1 MPKQAHHNPQVKLL
15 KVSIDDVKGFSYKV
29 KNGKGYI
36 ADKKYFR
43 PNRCKGLVTEAEK
56 EKETKFEFDD
66 GVYGNF
72 LRDVELI
79 KSNQQ
84 VSSLAKNP
92 STSLTITLLNDS
104 VTLHDTIKNTKK
116 AAGANNSSNGNYLSD
131 TLSYLFGEGDSK
143 LKAKKIIE
151 SLKKQKKLN
160 GVGSNMNL
168 SNNMYGDLVKNVP
181 KKRGRPPKIPSEA
194 KVSKEE
200 KVPKKRGR
208 PPLKHKGLFNVYD
221 PAHERTLMNAGDLSP
236 NSTNIDSSDV
246 SGLLSTSNE
255 LKADGQ
261 KKFNVGKKKVKK
273 SKPFS
278 AFAESYKPLNG
289 YLTDD
294 TVAHSS
300 SLSGSLPYF
309 SILEPKINSGKGAST
324 SSKEEIVVSSLK
336 EQLQAAILIILRYQS
351 SDNKLE
357 SSFKN
362 DIANLQNSM
371 LIGLIN
377 ESHIQG
383 LTPSLNSDF
392 FLNKDD
398 LQGSGKIQFGDI
410 ETIQTFPKNAVKIK
424 KEVDSS
430 IFEPAKALE
439 TPEVVI
445 SRLFSDYMDE
455 KPDSLAISDQL
466 RALCSE
472 NNDTDF
478 NIRSHSD
485 YIIASALNDI
495 AASVISKKGPYVKY
509 KHLLEFVA
517 ITLNEDKSNS
527 LEVLENL
534 SSEIVPV
541 EFANMSKKQKQ
552 KFLFGIKHLSI
563 SLMKY
568 KGNGNGVFKQQIIT
582 ADDHTTPFSNLY
594 DSSIE
599 SVKDAVNAANVSYS
613 ESVFSK
619 EESQKPSAASLRN
632 ILSEKTLSSPNESAD
647 VLKKL
652 ALKDFNAKTSEEL
665 RMEARLEQLKEEA
678 ANLGV
683 ELTQE
688 KIAMLIQQVAEEQA
702 TQSQVDND
710 DSKLKKGR
718 KIRKNYVLPPEPHK
732 KSLYYEQEHKKYLA
746 AKEYLLNPGKTSL
759 REVCQKHKISVPTLI
774 TYMDAGR
781 VARML
786 VTGKYSGSTVI
797 RDSSFNNRGT
807 SSFPEQIKSLYL
819 QKTYEKILEA
829 KKKTM
834 ETNGSGD
841 DNLVTKLAIAKQQ
854 MAKQQYLMANAASS
868 QSLEFA
874 AYSQSIGFSANPNN
888 KAASVSL
895 SNNSS
900 EGAVDANSDQKMDVL
915 TAKIPSFLKQSQEAL
930 AEKLLKAKTPAEV
943 ASILLELMSNI
954 VTNGEEAR
962 KELIEKIKIDQ
973 ISKECVETMRNSIEG
988 IVDSNFDFDSFME
1001 GVFKKRRGRGAV
1013 KKANSKQS
1021 SLGPQS
1027 ELETVS
1033 RDVSVSGALD
1043 VAENNLNNGS

>member
-15 KVSIDDVKGFSYKV
+15 RVSIDDVKGFSYKV
-29 KNGKGYI
+29 ANGKGYI

-43 PNRCKGLVTEAEK
+43 PNRCKGLFSEAEK
-56 EKETKFEFDD
+56 KKESDTDFDD
-66 GVYGNF
+66 CIFENF
-72 LRDVELI
+72 QRDMELI

-84 VSSLAKNP
+84 IPSLAKNP
-92 STSLTITLLNDS
+92 STSLTLTLINDS
-104 VTLHDTIKNTKK
+104 VELHDKIKNTKK
-116 AAGANNSSNGNYLSD
+116 AAGASNSSSGNYLSD

-151 SLKKQKKLN
+151 SLKKQRKSN
-160 GVGSNMNL
+160 GTGSNMNL
-168 SNNMYGDLVKNVP
+168 SSNMYGDLVKNVP
-181 KKRGRPPKIPSEA
+181 KKRGRPSKIPSEA
-194 KVSKEE
+194 KVSKQE

-221 PAHERTLMNAGDLSP
+221 PSHDSTVMNAVYLA
-236 NSTNIDSSDV
+236 NESSNTGSSNV
-246 SGLLSTSNE
+246 SGLLSTSSD
-255 LKADGQ
+255 LKADSQ
-261 KKFNVGKKKVKK
+261 KKINVGKKKIKK

-289 YLTDD
+289 YLSEDI
-294 TVAHSS
+294 ASQAS
-300 SLSGSLPYF
+300 NFAGSLPYF
-309 SILEPKINSGKGAST
+309 SVYEPKLGSEKGVST
-324 SSKEEIVVSSLK
+324 SSKEEIVVTSLK

-351 SDNKLE
+351 SDVKLE
-357 SSFKN
+357 SNFKN

-371 LIGLIN
+371 LIGLMN
-377 ESHIQG
+377 ESHIQA
-383 LTPSLNSDF
+383 LTPTLNRHF
-392 FLNKDD
+392 FLNKED

-410 ETIQTFPKNAVKIK
+410 ETIQTFPKNTVKIK

-430 IFEPAKALE
+430 IFEPVKALE

-445 SRLFSDYMDE
+445 SRLFSGYMDE
-455 KPDSLAISDQL
+455 KPDGLAISSQVNN
-466 RALCSE
+466 LCSE
-472 NNDTDF
+472 NDDTDF

-485 YIIASALNDI
+485 YIIASALNEV

-517 ITLNEDKSNS
+517 ITLNQDKSNS

-552 KFLFGIKHLSI
+552 KFLFGIKHLSV

-568 KGNGNGVFKQQIIT
+568 KGNGNGVFKQQILASDAET
-582 ADDHTTPFSNLY
+582 APFSNFH
-594 DSSIE
+594 DSSLD

-619 EESQKPSAASLRN
+619 EDPEKPLLTSLQN
-632 ILSEKTLSSPNESAD
+632 ILSEKALNSPNENAN

-678 ANLGV
+678 TNLGV

-688 KIAMLIQQVAEEQA
+688 KIALLMQQVAEEQA

-797 RDSSFNNRGT
+797 RDSSFNNRGN

-834 ETNGSGD
+834 ESCGSGD
-841 DNLVTKLAIAKQQ
+841 ENLVTKLAIAKQQ
-854 MAKQQYLMANAASS
+854 LARQQCLMATDASCQTSDLSAFS
-868 QSLEFA
+868 QSSGLSVA
-874 AYSQSIGFSANPNN
+874 PSN
-888 KAASVSL
+888 KTASVSL
-895 SNNSS
+895 SNNPS
-900 EGAVDANSDQKMDVL
+900 EGALSPNADSKINLL
-915 TAKIPSFLKQSQEAL
+915 TAKIPGYLKQSQEAL
-930 AEKLLKAKTPAEV
+930 AEKLLKAKTAEEV
-943 ASILLELMSNI
+943 ASILLQHISNI

-973 ISKECVETMRNSIEG
+973 ISKECVEIMRNSIEG
-988 IVDSNFDFDSFME
+988 IVDSNFDFDNFME
-1001 GVFKKRRGRGAV
+1001 GVFKKRRGKGSV
-1013 KKANSKQS
+1013 KKAGSKQS
-1021 SLGPQS
+1021 SLGAPS
-1027 ELETVS
+1027 EPETVS
-1033 RDVSVSGALD
+1033 RADASDLALGA
-1043 VAENNLNNGS
+1043 AEHVTPNS